1 MVELESGICSV
12 RTGMV
17 SCGGEEPK
25 MSSRELSTVGD
36 ASECAEVIVV
46 AGDAG
51 GDGVELESVCVEVMA
66 WLLRGEVFMSLI

>member
-1 MVELESGICSV
+1 
-12 RTGMV
+12 
-17 SCGGEEPK
+17 

-36 ASECAEVIVV
+36 ASEWVDVIVV

-66 WLLRGEVFMSLI
+66 WGLGEVFMFEVEAIRKSWDRRI

>member
-1 MVELESGICSV
+1 
-12 RTGMV
+12 
-17 SCGGEEPK
+17 